1 MKNKILIIFAHPRFE
16 RSSNNSA
23 LIRNIPDLPEIT
35 FNDLYEKYPDFNI
48 DKEYEQKLLQE
59 NRIIIWQHPFYWY
72 SSPALLKQWID
83 IVLEFGWAYGPG
95 GTALEGKIIFNAIT
109 AGGQVKAYV
118 REGRNRYT
126 VNELLVPFDQTAYL
140 CKMIYLPPFAVHGT
154 HRLSKDEVEIYAQQY
169 GLILNMLVNNE
180 FEIDEIKRY
189 QYLNDWLINMQN
201 KTI

>member
-95 GTALEGKIIFNAIT
+95 GRLKRMSA
-109 AGGQVKAYV
+109 KAV
-118 REGRNRYT
+118 T
-126 VNELLVPFDQTAYL
+126 V
-140 CKMIYLPPFAVHGT
+140 
-154 HRLSKDEVEIYAQQY
+154 
-169 GLILNMLVNNE
+169 IL
-180 FEIDEIKRY
+180 
-189 QYLNDWLINMQN
+189 
-201 KTI
+201 